1 MRTFK
6 GKHFSRRASDE
17 GINEADLCTAAKE
30 AFAGQV
36 DADLGGYIFKKRVA
50 RIGSGKSGGY
60 RTILGFKKANPNRV
74 FFLYGFAKNKTANM
88 SGKEQTALSTNAA
101 VLIETTDP
109 EIEQLKALGTIIEL
123 ECVE

>member
-6 GKHFSRRASDE
+6 GKHFSRWASGE
-17 GINEADLCTAAKE
+17 GISEADLCTAAKE
-30 AFAGQV
+30 AFDGQV

-50 RIGSGKSGGY
+50 RSGGGKSGGY
-60 RTILGFKKANPNRV
+60 RTILGSKKSHADRV
-74 FFLYGFAKNKTANM
+74 FFLHGFSKNKTANI
-88 SGKEQTALSTNAA
+88 SGKEKTALSTNAA